1 MRHNKLSELRLS
13 WCFNWVFYHCARWNR
28 RKKTNELTLSRSVT
42 KVRFDIFSVKKGCSP
57 VVFSLLIYP
66 FFIFARNVEI
76 RASKVRLKVTQ
87 AQWRARFQNQ
97 TARDIIFKLCGCVKS
112 FSLNDEDNCSWKTIC
127 LTGLAWRLLSNYII
141 ILIRY
146 LA

>member
-1 MRHNKLSELRLS
+1 MLQLSFLS
-13 WCFNWVFYHCARWNR
+13 LCEMKPQ
-28 RKKTNELTLSRSVT
+28 KKTNELTLSRSVT

-76 RASKVRLKVTQ
+76 RASKMRLKVTQ

-127 LTGLAWRLLSNYII
+127 LSCLARRLFSYDIII